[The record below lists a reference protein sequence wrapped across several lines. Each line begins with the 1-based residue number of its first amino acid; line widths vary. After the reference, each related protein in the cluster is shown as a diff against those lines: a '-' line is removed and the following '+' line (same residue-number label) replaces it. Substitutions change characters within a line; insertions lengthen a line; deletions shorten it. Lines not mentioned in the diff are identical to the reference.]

1 MKQPH
6 NETAALIRAAAD
18 ATGCRT
24 VSAFA
29 QRINVPLRT
38 RPIRRRWKVAPP
50 FRHRRAPNSHG
61 RPDRLSRRR
70 MAQARKT
77 RPDVGALQTRV
88 KHSRSRK

>member
-29 QRINVPLRT
+29 QRLGISLRT
-38 RPIRRRWKVAPP
+38 VQGWQERGQLPEPARILLMLLACRMVTFATIDEVAAGWK
-50 FRHRRAPNSHG
+50 RY
-61 RPDRLSRRR
+61 
-70 MAQARKT
+70 QAE
-77 RPDVGALQTRV
+77 
-88 KHSRSRK
+88 